1 MIEYSMDEL
10 IPIVADLSY
19 KYTSGESTSITYEI
33 ATQLMKAVLYCIHEY
48 ESTLDESL
56 KAESP
61 KGDVD
66 FTVVCE
72 SDKKEGARLAYNKG
86 YQLVVMKVK
95 KALHLY
101 DEIMTDF
108 KFYRNTNYY
117 DTLVK
122 GMPSF
127 FLYYDAKFNPQN
139 HILTLD
145 YPTINHLG
153 DLCGIDAIYE
163 YLSYIHLEQ
172 KLLNKLSEQ
181 YVIDVLAGF
190 HSGYEE
196 LFINICS
203 IVLRNVI
210 GNMIAGKKI
219 MHKGFSEKDFRIVK
233 DYIIENTREE
243 VERKLIIL
251 LNELINSG
259 YNNDRQLFQYLQEDI
274 KDFSVELINGVEN
287 NCLQRLFVL

>member
-10 IPIVADLSY
+10 IPLVADLSY

-48 ESTLDESL
+48 ESSL
-56 KAESP
+56 GDSSKAESSLDDA
-61 KGDVD
+61 G

-72 SDKKEGARLAYNKG
+72 SDEKVRARLAYNKG
-86 YQLVVMKVK
+86 YELVVMKVK

-108 KFYRNTNYY
+108 KSYRNINYY

-122 GMPSF
+122 GIPSF

-145 YPTINHLG
+145 YPTINQLG
-153 DLCGIDAIYE
+153 GLCGIDAIYE
-163 YLSYIHLEQ
+163 YLSYIQLEQ
-172 KLLNKLSEQ
+172 KFLKKFSEE

-203 IVLRNVI
+203 IVFRNVI

-259 YNNDRQLFQYLQEDI
+259 YNNDRQLSQYLQEGI

-287 NCLQRLFVL
+287 NCLQMLFVL